1 MRKSFCDSCGPPR
14 HAEFTVA
21 LVSEHGTR
29 EERDLC
35 GVCAKDAERVMFG
48 ASRLPLVDLLSV
60 LALEKAGA
68 QTDKHRTKVCPTC
81 GNKESDVTEHGMVGC
96 SHCYVYFREEIEQ
109 VILRMHGPSA
119 LRPGSA

>member
-14 HAEFTVA
+14 RAEFTVSR
-21 LVSEHGTR
+21 VSEHGTR

-48 ASRLPLVDLLSV
+48 ASALPLVDLLSALV
-60 LALEKAGA
+60 LEKSG
-68 QTDKHRTKVCPTC
+68 DKHRTKVCPTC
-81 GNKESDVTEHGMVGC
+81 GNKESEVTEHGMVGC
-96 SHCYVYFREEIEQ
+96 SHCYGHFREEIEQ

-119 LRPGSA
+119 LRPGSS